1 MLQLTINFADPVPPY
16 SKAELKRLQAPPLGP
31 NIVLIHNLSRNETN
45 LRQDDQTSNGNG
57 TSEPVMTTSKEM
69 PFLLQGGT
77 FDDTNNFVNPPPQVP
92 TEAPTSQQQSSSSNL
107 ASVDLPLFYPPLP
120 KQPQHRPTSTH
131 YGTLRETFNPHP
143 GHGNPKSPQQSPFGS
158 FKPNLFG
165 FPVIT
170 NTRENVG
177 HQINW

>member
-1 MLQLTINFADPVPPY
+1 MLQLTINFANPVPP
-16 SKAELKRLQAPPLGP
+16 SNRAEFQRLGAPPLGP
-31 NIVLIHNLSRNETN
+31 NMVLIHNFSRNEKN
-45 LRQDDQTSNGNG
+45 PRQHYQTYGDEA
-57 TSEPVMTTSKEM
+57 SEHVMTTSKEI

-77 FDDTNNFVNPPPQVP
+77 FDDTNNFVNPPSQVP
-92 TEAPTSQQQSSSSNL
+92 TETPASQQKSSSSDS
-107 ASVDLPLFYPPLP
+107 AVVDLPLFYPPLP
-120 KQPQHRPTSTH
+120 NQPQHRPTSTH

-143 GHGNPKSPQQSPFGS
+143 GNLNSPPQSSFTP